1 MQEEQEEMIKT
12 GKPEKRRPSGFK
24 NGVIIG
30 LVLGLL
36 ITGIGA
42 GVGIRAYANLT
53 NNYVIF
59 GPQGVKQTAKDNVLD
74 QAAIKKVD
82 ELLSYID
89 LYYNDS
95 YKEKDI
101 RNAIYKGTLSGL
113 GDPYSVYYTVDE
125 YKDLQTSTNGNYY
138 GIGAALS
145 QNAKTME
152 VTVVKVYEGTPAEE
166 AGLKNGDEILSVDK
180 YEATSMELSNL
191 VKKIRGK
198 EGTKVHLKVYRSQ
211 TGENLEFDVERKN
224 VDIPSVDSKM
234 LSDGIG
240 YIQIS
245 EFQSNTAKQFKKAL
259 VALEKEDMKG
269 LIVDEYKDL
278 QTSTNG
284 NYYGIGAALS
294 QNAKTMEVTVVKVYE
309 GTPAEEAGL
318 KNGDEILSVDKYEA
332 TSMELSNLVKKIRGK
347 EGTKVHLKVY
357 RSQTGE
363 NLEFDVERKNVDIPS
378 VDSKMLSDGIG
389 YIQISEFQSNT
400 AKQFKKALAALEKE
414 DMKGLIVDVRSNPGG
429 LVTSV
434 VDILDQILPEG
445 TVVYT
450 EDKYGKKETYTSD
463 ASCIHYPMAVLVNGD
478 SASASEI
485 FAGAIKD
492 YDYGTLIGTKTFG
505 KGIVQTVFPL
515 ENGDAIKITTAKYYT
530 PKGHYIHGKGIQPD
544 IKLEYKYSGP
554 EDESY
559 DMKYDNQLQKAI
571 SVVKEKIN

>member
-211 TGENLEFDVERKN
+211 TGENLELDVERKN

-245 EFQSNTAKQFKKAL
+245 EFQSNTAKQFKKAF

-269 LIVDEYKDL
+269 LDDLIVGL
-278 QTSTNG
+278 
-284 NYYGIGAALS
+284 LL
-294 QNAKTMEVTVVKVYE
+294 TVVSVVVILKFRNV
-309 GTPAEEAGL
+309 ALNIGL
-318 KNGDEILSVDKYEA
+318 FIVLLLGSYGMIRGILEILYSLK
-332 TSMELSNLVKKIRGK
+332 LQRRKSNNVKIEIMKIVVAV
-347 EGTKVHLKVY
+347 T
-357 RSQTGE
+357 
-363 NLEFDVERKNVDIPS
+363 EFI
-378 VDSKMLSDGIG
+378 
-389 YIQISEFQSNT
+389 
-400 AKQFKKALAALEKE
+400 
-414 DMKGLIVDVRSNPGG
+414 
-429 LVTSV
+429 
-434 VDILDQILPEG
+434 
-445 TVVYT
+445 
-450 EDKYGKKETYTSD
+450 
-463 ASCIHYPMAVLVNGD
+463 
-478 SASASEI
+478 
-485 FAGAIKD
+485 
-492 YDYGTLIGTKTFG
+492 
-505 KGIVQTVFPL
+505 
-515 ENGDAIKITTAKYYT
+515 
-530 PKGHYIHGKGIQPD
+530 
-544 IKLEYKYSGP
+544 
-554 EDESY
+554 
-559 DMKYDNQLQKAI
+559 
-571 SVVKEKIN
+571 